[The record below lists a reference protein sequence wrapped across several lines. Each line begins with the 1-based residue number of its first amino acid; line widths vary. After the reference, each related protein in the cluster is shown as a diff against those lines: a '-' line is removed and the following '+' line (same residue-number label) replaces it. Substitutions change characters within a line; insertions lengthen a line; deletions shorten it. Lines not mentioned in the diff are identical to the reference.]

1 MMRDL
6 MCLGIHTAMEVQIYC
21 ESDGSSWWPGRGECH
36 TKHFVTHG
44 FGFQSQLLVCV
55 CVCVGVLV
63 CVCVCVTGPVYYL
76 LHACVFHGDACSAVF
91 GTVLAAP
98 AAASQLLTLN
108 WIVTVWERCPLPVS
122 WDGGFTA
129 PLTISGHFWPKH
141 LTWTAQTHI
150 IEPKCCGFQI
160 WHSLLQIS
168 SFSGLNWRFSWS
180 GLSWV
185 CLKLLTNN
193 ESETISFFFTVQ
205 LSVSSKSAVLG
216 CVFKLLR
223 KLSLNATSCSTW
235 SPVRLV

>member
-1 MMRDL
+1 MRDL

-44 FGFQSQLLVCV
+44 FGFQSQLLARVCV
-55 CVCVGVLV
+55 CECI
-63 CVCVCVTGPVYYL
+63 TGPVYYL
-76 LHACVFHGDACSAVF
+76 LHACVCHGDACSAVF

-141 LTWTAQTHI
+141 LTWAAQTHI

-180 GLSWV
+180 GLSWI

-205 LSVSSKSAVLG
+205 LSISSKSAVLG